1 MASIY
6 DGIESSS
13 DQESLSPAPPEE
25 HTHHDAMAKAEQ
37 IISDL
42 ISVSDNYFSLSF
54 SQLSSS
60 EKPR

>member
-25 HTHHDAMAKAEQ
+25 LTHHDAMAKAEQ

-42 ISVSDNYFSLSF
+42 ISVSDSYFSLS
-54 SQLSSS
+54 
-60 EKPR
+60 